1 MRSVLQAV
9 KFRLTL
15 GTSALELHATCPAHF
30 FLLRFV
36 LITSLSVLFI
46 DSANY

>member
-1 MRSVLQAV
+1 MRSVLQAG

-15 GTSALELHATCPAHF
+15 CMSALELHTTRPTHF

-46 DSANY
+46 DSVYY